1 MKKRDLFVII
11 YSVVCASLGVILA
24 TLNYFNHWI
33 ENSTFVLI
41 WNSLFLTITSS
52 FVFIKPIGQFFDNH
66 IISLKN
72 YRNYLN
78 NNILWKLD
86 L

>member
-1 MKKRDLFVII
+1 MNKRDLFVII
-11 YSVVCASLGVILA
+11 YSVVWGSLGVILA
-24 TLNYFNHWI
+24 TLNYFNHWM

-41 WNSLFLTITSS
+41 WNTLFLTITSS
-52 FVFIKPIGQFFDNH
+52 FVFIRPIGRFVDKH
-66 IISLKN
+66 IISLKK
-72 YRNYLN
+72 YRNNLN

>member
-11 YSVVCASLGVILA
+11 YSVVWGSLGVILA

-52 FVFIKPIGQFFDNH
+52 FVFIKPIRRFVDKH
-66 IISLKN
+66 IIE
-72 YRNYLN
+72 
-78 NNILWKLD
+78 KLP
-86 L
+86 